1 VLRSKR
7 RGEFAEKGKQVK
19 KTLKVAVIILL
30 APVLMSL
37 SARSE
42 ADTSG
47 CRSCDDVTPGSA
59 QEVRIE
65 YGDGTFRSACG
76 LRCAGAML
84 AAYREKYVK
93 TIWSREHGS
102 GKLLDAKKAF
112 WVIGLSDGSREAFSG
127 REDAESFS
135 AAHGGRVVNFKDM
148 MVALFS
154 GMFDGIKL
162 RPLTDEKPG
171 DDISAHPGC
180 SYCGMDRKKYAY
192 SRVLLRYRD
201 GSEAGLCSVHCAGI
215 DLALHPEKGPA
226 QIMVG
231 TYDYRSL
238 VDAEKAVWV
247 LGGSNYGVMSI
258 RGKWAFEK
266 REDAE
271 EFMRDFGGAIT
282 GFREVMNAAYEDMW
296 EIIR

>member
-1 VLRSKR
+1 M
-7 RGEFAEKGKQVK
+7 K
-19 KTLKVAVIILL
+19 KPLKVAVIILWAL
-30 APVLMSL
+30 VLMSL

-47 CRSCDDVTPGSA
+47 CRMCDDVTPGSPL
-59 QEVRIE
+59 EVRIE
-65 YGDGTFRSACG
+65 YSDGTSRSACG

-93 TIWSREHGS
+93 TIWIREHGS

-112 WVIGLSDGSREAFSG
+112 WVIGLSGGNRDAFSG

-135 AAHGGRVVNFKDM
+135 AAHGGRVANFKDM
-148 MVALFS
+148 MAALFS
-154 GMFDGIKL
+154 GMFDGIKGQ
-162 RPLTDEKPG
+162 PLTEEKPG
-171 DDISAHPGC
+171 NDIPSHPKC
-180 SYCGMDRKKYAY
+180 SYCGMDRNQYAY
-192 SRVLLRYRD
+192 SRVLLRYQD
-201 GSEAGLCSVHCAGI
+201 GSEVGLCSIHCAGI

-226 QIMVG
+226 KVMAG
-231 TYDYRSL
+231 TYDRRNL

-247 LGGSNYGVMSI
+247 LGGEKHGVMSI

-266 REDAE
+266 KEDAE
-271 EFMRDFGGAIT
+271 AFIRDFGGAIT
-282 GFREVMNAAYEDMW
+282 SFREVMTAAYEDMW

>member
-1 VLRSKR
+1 M
-7 RGEFAEKGKQVK
+7 K
-19 KTLKVAVIILL
+19 KPLKVAVMISWAL
-30 APVLMSL
+30 VLMSL

-47 CRSCDDVTPGSA
+47 CRTCDDVTPGSSM
-59 QEVRIE
+59 EVRIE
-65 YGDGTFRSACG
+65 YSDGTSRSACG

-93 TIWSREHGS
+93 TIWISEHGS

-112 WVIGLSDGSREAFSG
+112 WVLGLSDGSREAFAG

-135 AAHGGRVVNFKDM
+135 AAHGGRVAKFKDM
-148 MVALFS
+148 MAALFS
-154 GMFDGIKL
+154 GMIDGIEVQ
-162 RPLTDEKPG
+162 PLTGEKLK
-171 DDISAHPGC
+171 DDISAHPKC
-180 SYCGMDRKKYAY
+180 FYCGMDRKQYAY
-192 SRVLLRYRD
+192 SRVLLRYRE
-201 GSEAGLCSVHCAGI
+201 GSEAGLCSIHCAGL

-231 TYDYRSL
+231 TYDRGNL
-238 VDAEKAVWV
+238 VDAEKEVWV
-247 LGGSNYGVMSI
+247 LGGSKYGVMSI

-266 REDAE
+266 KEDAE
-271 EFMRDFGGAIT
+271 AFMRDFGGTIT